1 MSIISPLYNIEAE
14 GMILGAGMAYKGA
27 FDRVSGILQESD
39 FYLDSHR
46 LIWSAI
52 ESLRNANCEID
63 AVAVAEVISTRN
75 QDEASGGLAY
85 AGELARASYSAAN
98 IEHYAKIVKDKATC
112 RALATVGVEIA
123 EIANSAETLD
133 EKISKANESLNALTN
148 KKEWGTALTVSDAMK
163 QVIEEMERRLDQ
175 EGDLSGISCGF
186 HDIDA
191 LTYGMEDSRL
201 IIICGRP
208 GSGKTTLALNIAM
221 HVALDANVLFVT
233 REMTPKQLGYR
244 MMASTGLVTLNELK
258 SPKQLTKDHWGS
270 VGESL
275 SLAQRS
281 AIEIDDKSYTMP
293 QIAAH
298 ARSIYRKKGLGLIV
312 VDYIGLLDGVG
323 ENTTQKIASITKAMK
338 RLANE
343 LGIPVIALSQ
353 LSRDVESRSDKRPIM
368 SDLRDSGA
376 IEQDGDII
384 IGCYRDHYYTH
395 NPRTAE
401 FGEAVIMKNRDGE
414 TGTAYLLFD
423 GAHSRF
429 RNATPEAIQ
438 QYKAELGISGSGET
452 GGGRQSRGF
461 RGGGV

>member
-14 GMILGAGMAYKGA
+14 GMILGAAMAYKGA

-63 AVAVAEVISTRN
+63 AVSVAEVISTRN

-85 AGELARASYSAAN
+85 AGELARSSYSAAN
-98 IEHYAKIVKDKATC
+98 IAHYAKIVKDKATC
-112 RALATVGVEIA
+112 RALATIGVEIT
-123 EIANSAETLD
+123 EIANSAEALD

-148 KKEWGTALTVSDAMK
+148 KKEWGVALSVSEAMS
-163 QVIEEMERRLDQ
+163 QVLAEMEKRLEQ
-175 EGDLSGISCGF
+175 ESDLSGISCGF

-244 MMASTGLVTLNELK
+244 MMASTGLVTLNDLK
-258 SPKQLTKDHWGS
+258 SPKRLTKDQWGS
-270 VGESL
+270 IGEGL
-275 SLAQRS
+275 SLTQRS

-312 VDYIGLLDGVG
+312 IDYIGLIDGVG
-323 ENTTQKIASITKAMK
+323 ENKTQEVASITKAMK

-343 LGIPVIALSQ
+343 LGIPIIALSQ
-353 LSRDVESRSDKRPIM
+353 LSRKVEERSDRRPIM
-368 SDLRDSGA
+368 SDLRESGA
-376 IEQDGDII
+376 VEQDGDII
-384 IGCYRDHYYTH
+384 IGCYRDHYYTN
-395 NPRTAE
+395 NPRTAGY
-401 FGEAVIMKNRDGE
+401 GEAIVMKNRDGE

-423 GAHSRF
+423 GPHSRF
-429 RNATPEAIQ
+429 RNATAEAIE
-438 QYKAELGISGSGET
+438 QYKAELGMGHGGES

-461 RGGGV
+461 RGSGV